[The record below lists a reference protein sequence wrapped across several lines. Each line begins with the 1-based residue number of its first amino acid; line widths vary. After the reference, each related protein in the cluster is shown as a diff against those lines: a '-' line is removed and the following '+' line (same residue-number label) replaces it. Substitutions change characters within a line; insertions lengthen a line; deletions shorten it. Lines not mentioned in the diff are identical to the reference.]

1 MSTAF
6 IADKC
11 GCGNYKRKAKTEC
24 LVCERKSLAA
34 YGVQPE
40 KLQAKLKE
48 ENIAVDVAQA
58 NIAAA
63 QYKKAFPQIETFV
76 KARR

>member
-11 GCGNYKRKAKTEC
+11 SCGNYKRKAKAEC
-24 LVCERKSLAA
+24 LVCERKVSA

-40 KLQAKLKE
+40 KLKARLAE
-48 ENIAVDVAQA
+48 ENINVDVAQA

-63 QYKKAFPQIETFV
+63 NYKKAFPQIETFV